1 MSAMLRFGGLLGVSA
16 IGAGTYGAHGLE
28 GHLQELQ
35 LEEEEKLRWMK
46 NWSSATGIHQFGAT
60 TVMALAAA
68 QKAGL
73 LARPALIG
81 GLIGTGTGE
90 RTGGLEITG
99 NEEHAGGASEQC
111 SLVSCLRRKLV
122 PGSVLRHEGLLESR
136 SCWGKRASPRPDRAG
151 VFPVMSSRFSSLL
164 TSPEL
169 KSPGLSEL
177 ESHGICDRS
186 RGDGYE
192 LYGAGEESPFIRT
205 QEPACLP
212 WLSLC
217 ESGANMV
224 CSCS

>member
-81 GLIGTGTGE
+81 GLIGTGTAVFAGSLYLGAYYAT
-90 RTGGLEITG
+90 RDYSKVAP
-99 NEEHAGGASEQC
+99 AGGSALLLGLTV
-111 SLVSCLRRKLV
+111 LVF
-122 PGSVLRHEGLLESR
+122 
-136 SCWGKRASPRPDRAG
+136 
-151 VFPVMSSRFSSLL
+151 FP
-164 TSPEL
+164 
-169 KSPGLSEL
+169 
-177 ESHGICDRS
+177 
-186 RGDGYE
+186 
-192 LYGAGEESPFIRT
+192 
-205 QEPACLP
+205 
-212 WLSLC
+212 
-217 ESGANMV
+217 
-224 CSCS
+224 